1 MRRTRTHNHLITA
14 PTAPTDHQPATIA
27 AAFAAWR
34 TAKHAQQ

>member
-1 MRRTRTHNHLITA
+1 MRRTRTHNHLI
-14 PTAPTDHQPATIA
+14 TAPTDHQPATIA